1 MLYLYSDCSR
11 QPSGVSVTAIVL
23 TSRTFIGYDARVLYD
38 VRESVQGE
46 LRAVIM
52 GMEMIDRD
60 FDTPQVIK
68 IHCDC
73 SSIVDLLEITLREET
88 IPRVRK
94 YRDEWVKLYGL
105 CKKHTVL
112 VTHVSAHKTKR
123 NCNVVCDLG
132 ARALL

>member
-52 GMEMIDRD
+52 GME
-60 FDTPQVIK
+60 
-68 IHCDC
+68 
-73 SSIVDLLEITLREET
+73 
-88 IPRVRK
+88 
-94 YRDEWVKLYGL
+94 
-105 CKKHTVL
+105 
-112 VTHVSAHKTKR
+112 
-123 NCNVVCDLG
+123 
-132 ARALL
+132 